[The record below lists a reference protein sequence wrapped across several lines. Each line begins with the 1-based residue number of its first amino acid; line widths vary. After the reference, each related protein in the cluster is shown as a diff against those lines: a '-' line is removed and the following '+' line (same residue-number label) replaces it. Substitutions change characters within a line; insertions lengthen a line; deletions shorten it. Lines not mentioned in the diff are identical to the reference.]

1 MTTTLAPGKVIVS
14 AVIEETQRDEL
25 LRLARHA
32 DRSLSA
38 EVRRAVA
45 AHLEGH
51 DPQETSYADADH

>member
-1 MTTTLAPGKVIVS
+1 MTTTLTPGKVTVS
-14 AVIEETQRDEL
+14 AVIDEAQRDEL

-45 AHLEGH
+45 AHLKHLDRKE
-51 DPQETSYADADH
+51 ETR